1 MVLVAH
7 AGHWL
12 PTLIFWIGPVLVIA
26 AILLIQKLPGY
37 DPDAEPPLWDRFDDD
52 FSDIA
57 PRVKESRDQL

>member
-1 MVLVAH
+1 VVLVAH

-37 DPDAEPPLWDRFDDD
+37 DPDAEPPPVGPLRRRLLGHRA
-52 FSDIA
+52 SGQG
-57 PRVKESRDQL
+57 ES